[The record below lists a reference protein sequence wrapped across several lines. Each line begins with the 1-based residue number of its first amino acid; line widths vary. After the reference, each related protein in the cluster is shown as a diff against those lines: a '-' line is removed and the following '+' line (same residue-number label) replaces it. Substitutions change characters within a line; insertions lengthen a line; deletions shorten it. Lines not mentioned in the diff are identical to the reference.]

1 MTFSKFCEAIFDH
14 PLFRWEKKCAEFLE
28 EHPDA
33 KLLHPIARGS
43 SRMSYDV
50 PDGWE
55 EISLEEFK
63 SRRAMHFKRL
73 HSEIHDK
80 KEKEKNHENN

>member
-43 SRMSYDV
+43 SRMSYQ
-50 PDGWE
+50 E
-55 EISLEEFK
+55 
-63 SRRAMHFKRL
+63 RL
-73 HSEIHDK
+73 SILFALYK
-80 KEKEKNHENN
+80 ACGKENHETTEKIDTSTEGMLDSTLS